1 MNTTYHIDAP
11 SISSP
16 RRGTQFLIVLGA
28 AVILSAGLLRA
39 DELIKNGGFED
50 GSSGW
55 WGPGLKSGGV
65 VSDQA
70 GGGANCLNL
79 SEGFVCQDKR
89 PVEGG
94 KSYKISMKIR
104 SESAPEGSVYVQV
117 SFRGEGVKPGWYGAE
132 VASVEG
138 RSEKALFVTGGTQEW
153 KEYTSVI
160 DAPANATEMLIYL
173 RKLGGTAGTASFDD
187 VKIEP
192 AN

>member
-1 MNTTYHIDAP
+1 MNTTHPINAP
-11 SISSP
+11 TLHWT
-16 RRGTQFLIVLGA
+16 RRGAQLPILLGA
-28 AVILSAGLLRA
+28 VVILLAGGLRA
-39 DELIKNGGFED
+39 DELIKNGGFEE
-50 GSSGW
+50 GASGW

-65 VSDQA
+65 VSNHA
-70 GGGANCLNL
+70 GGGANCLDI

-89 PVEGG
+89 PVQGG
-94 KSYKISMKIR
+94 TAYKISMKIR

-138 RSEKALFVTGGTQEW
+138 RSEKALFVTGGAQDW
-153 KEYTSVI
+153 KEYSSVI
-160 DAPANATEMLIYL
+160 DAPANATEMLLYL
-173 RKLGGTAGTASFDD
+173 RKLGGTAGVASFDD

>member
-1 MNTTYHIDAP
+1 MNTSYHIDALSLHLP
-11 SISSP
+11 Q
-16 RRGTQFLIVLGA
+16 RGALLCILLGT
-28 AVILSAGLLRA
+28 AVMLSAGSLRA
-39 DELIKNGGFED
+39 DDLIKNGGFEE
-50 GSSGW
+50 GASGW

-70 GGGANCLNL
+70 GGGGNCLNL

-104 SESAPEGSVYVQV
+104 SEDAAEGSVYVQV
-117 SFRGEGVKPGWYGAE
+117 SFRGEGVKAGWYGPE
-132 VASVEG
+132 VATVEG
-138 RSEKALFVTGGTQEW
+138 RSEKALFVTGGTQGW
-153 KEYTSVI
+153 KEYASVI

>member
-1 MNTTYHIDAP
+1 MNTAYHIDA
-11 SISSP
+11 SSFHLP
-16 RRGTQFLIVLGA
+16 HRGALLCIVLGT
-28 AVILSAGLLRA
+28 AVMLSAGALRA
-39 DELIKNGGFED
+39 DDLIKNGGFEE
-50 GSSGW
+50 GASGW

-117 SFRGEGVKPGWYGAE
+117 SFRGEGVKPGWYGAD